1 MALAAEDFDE
11 AFIASSKAL
20 VITGTHFSTPSTDA
34 ACQKA
39 IEFAQRNGTRTV
51 LDIDYRP
58 VLWGLTAL
66 GDGEVRFV
74 AAEDVSMHLQAIL
87 PLFDLV
93 VGTEDEIHIAGGC
106 TDTIDALCKIRQL
119 SKATLVVKLG
129 AAGCAF
135 FPEDIPD
142 TMTGARSVPGIGIE
156 VVNVLGAGDAFM
168 SGFMRGWINHDS
180 LEKCGRY
187 ANASGALVVSRHG
200 CAPAMPTRRELD
212 YFLSRTANNVAAG
225 ADDCLHHLHHTTTRT
240 NDWDEIYVLAF
251 DHRSQFIDMADRYGA
266 EHDRIRAIKALIARA
281 SAKVTEEAGLLGR
294 AGILVDDRFGQS
306 VLENATG
313 SGLWIGRPVEVP
325 GSRPLQFEQRGNVGL
340 HILTWPS
347 EHVVKCL
354 VSYHPDDDDWLRR
367 TQLDQLSDLFRACR
381 IAGNEMLLEVIPP
394 TDLSRTDSTVVESMR
409 QIYMH
414 GIRPDWWKLQ
424 SQSPA
429 AWRNIDDIISNYD
442 ADCRGIVLLGLDVPV
457 DELVEGFRDSANC
470 KYCRGFAVGRT
481 IFGEPARAWFAG
493 EADDE
498 TTVDRIAQ
506 NYLNLVRLWQG
517 SRPLD
522 RAVGESS

>member
-1 MALAAEDFDE
+1 
-11 AFIASSKAL
+11 
-20 VITGTHFSTPSTDA
+20 
-34 ACQKA
+34 
-39 IEFAQRNGTRTV
+39 
-51 LDIDYRP
+51 
-58 VLWGLTAL
+58 
-66 GDGEVRFV
+66 
-74 AAEDVSMHLQAIL
+74 
-87 PLFDLV
+87 
-93 VGTEDEIHIAGGC
+93 
-106 TDTIDALCKIRQL
+106 
-119 SKATLVVKLG
+119 
-129 AAGCAF
+129 
-135 FPEDIPD
+135 
-142 TMTGARSVPGIGIE
+142 
-156 VVNVLGAGDAFM
+156 
-168 SGFMRGWINHDS
+168 MRGWINHDS

-212 YFLSRTANNVAAG
+212 YFLSRTANNMAAG
-225 ADDCLHHLHHTTTRT
+225 ADDCLLHLHHTTTRT

-251 DHRSQFIDMADRYGA
+251 DHRSQFIDMADRYGV

-294 AGILVDDRFGQS
+294 AGIMVDDRFGQS
-306 VLENATG
+306 VLDNATG

-354 VSYHPDDDDWLRR
+354 VSYHPNDDDCLSR
-367 TQLDQLSDLFRACR
+367 TQLDQLLDLFRACR
-381 IAGNEMLLEVIPP
+381 IAGNELLLEVIPP
-394 TDLSRTDSTVVESMR
+394 TDLPRTDSTVVESMR
-409 QIYMH
+409 QIYMY
-414 GIRPDWWKLQ
+414 GIRPDWWKLP

-429 AWRNIDDIISNYD
+429 AWRNINDIISNYD
-442 ADCRGIVLLGLDVPV
+442 ADCRGIVLLGLDVPA

-522 RAVGESS
+522 RAVGGSS